1 MRRNALNCKKESVMN
16 FRDFEIARKLERR
29 KQAHKA
35 IMKKQM
41 ERPLSRPRAEKN
53 ILSPDPRLQK
63 I

>member
-1 MRRNALNCKKESVMN
+1 MN

-41 ERPLSRPRAEKN
+41 ERPLSKTRAEKN
-53 ILSPDPRLQK
+53 ILSPDPK
-63 I
+63 ITKNITFW